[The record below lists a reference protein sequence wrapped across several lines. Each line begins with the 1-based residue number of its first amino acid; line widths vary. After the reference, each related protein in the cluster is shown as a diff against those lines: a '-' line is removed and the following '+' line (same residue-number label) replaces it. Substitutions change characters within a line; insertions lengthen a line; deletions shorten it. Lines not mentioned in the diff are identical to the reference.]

1 MSREFPDW
9 INPWTAA
16 QGRRSFSGTWP
27 LARMPRLAKLLCE
40 TGGDARF
47 QLEFSLD
54 TDQRP
59 NIRLSVQAELP
70 LLCQASL
77 KPYLE
82 PVERSV
88 DLGVIDSMAEEALL
102 PDHLDPV
109 LVEEGRLAIVTLVE
123 DELLLGMPQVPR
135 NPDLDTL
142 VVEVGNEQ
150 APAGVSDAAQ
160 AKKKPFAGLDALLA
174 RRAGQTEQD

>member
-16 QGRRSFSGTWP
+16 QGRRSFAGTWP
-27 LARMPRLAKLLCE
+27 LSRMSRLSELLCE
-40 TGGDARF
+40 PGGDARF
-47 QLEFSLD
+47 ELEFSLD

-59 NIRLSVQAELP
+59 NIRLSVQAQLP

-77 KPYLE
+77 QPYLQ
-82 PVERSV
+82 PVERCV
-88 DLGVIDSMAEEALL
+88 DLGVIESMADEALL
-102 PDHLDPV
+102 PEHLDPV
-109 LVEEGRLAIVTLVE
+109 LVEDGRLAIVTLVE

-135 NPDLDTL
+135 NPELDTL

-150 APAGVSDAAQ
+150 APTGAADAAPAQ
-160 AKKKPFAGLDALLA
+160 RKPFAGLEALLA
-174 RRAGQTEQD
+174 GRVDGNEQD